1 MATPPTPEEPPRRRR
16 RWFGIAALLVMLAA
30 IVGVAIVGITLLRV
44 RPDLDAGKREL
55 QQGRSA
61 LVNGR
66 LDTAK
71 RSFATAKDR
80 FASAST
86 LAGSGLGRIATWV
99 PFLGNDV
106 DVSAA
111 LATAGEHLADAGLT
125 VTKAVNG
132 LPGGLDA
139 LTPTG
144 GTLPLEAFST
154 VAPALATA
162 SDAADAALSAVSGAP
177 SAFLVGP
184 IGQARW
190 DAQQQAEEA
199 AKAFRAGADLA
210 AGLPAFAG
218 ANGTARY
225 LVVSQNPAEQRGTGG
240 LWGAYTILTLRDG
253 KPTFS
258 RTAATETLPEVLPD
272 QIPNPNPDYRRNY
285 DQFGGA
291 ASWPNMNMT
300 PDFPSAARAALGN
313 YEQGMGTK
321 LDGVIAVDPF
331 ALEDMLALTGPVQIP
346 GTDVK
351 IDASNVVQVS
361 TNTAYRLF
369 QDSKE
374 RKSVLGTVATN
385 VFARF
390 LSMSG
395 RGAGRL
401 KALGSAAADGHL
413 LVYSTDPAFERGL
426 TTAGVAGA
434 FPPAAGEDVAAVIV
448 NNGGGNK
455 VDYYATRRID
465 YSVQLGGTGEAHE
478 RLTVTIHNAAPD
490 HGVPAYV
497 IGPNSRLPDAKAGDQ
512 ISFVGISC
520 HEPCTLTGAE
530 RDGVQIGVANGTE
543 LGVPWFRDYRTIPSG
558 GTGRFSLSWQTTDA
572 WQGDSSAGV
581 YRVLFPGQTTVKPTR
596 AHVTIQAP
604 AGTKITWTSE
614 PMTVDGGTAT
624 WNGTPGPRTV
634 LEVRFSAPVPLRWWR
649 DLANALG

>member
-1 MATPPTPEEPPRRRR
+1 MATPQTSEEPPRPRRR
-16 RWFGIAALLVMLAA
+16 PFVVAALLLALAA
-30 IVGVAIVGITLLRV
+30 IVGVALVGFTLLRV
-44 RPDLDAGKREL
+44 RPDLDAGKRAL
-55 QQGRSA
+55 QEGRTA

-66 LDTAK
+66 LGTAEK
-71 RSFATAKDR
+71 AFATAKDR
-80 FASAST
+80 FASASSH
-86 LAGSGLGRIATWV
+86 AGSGLGRVATWV

-106 DVSAA
+106 DVAAA
-111 LATAGEHLADAGLT
+111 LATAGGHLADAGVG

-132 LPGGLDA
+132 LSGGLDA
-139 LTPTG
+139 LTPTDG
-144 GTLPLEAFST
+144 ALPLDAFAQ
-154 VAPALATA
+154 VAPALASART
-162 SDAADAALSAVSGAP
+162 DADAALSAISDAP

-199 AKAFRAGADLA
+199 ATVFGAGADLA

-225 LVVSQNPAEQRGTGG
+225 LVVAQNPAEQRGTGG
-240 LWGAYTILTLRDG
+240 LWGAYTILTFRDG
-253 KPTFS
+253 RPSFSGTAPTES
-258 RTAATETLPEVLPD
+258 LPAVLPD
-272 QIPNPNPDYRRNY
+272 QIPAPNPDYRANY

-313 YEQGMGTK
+313 YEQGSGTK

-331 ALEDMLALTGPVQIP
+331 ALEDMLALTGSVDIP

-351 IDASNVVQVS
+351 IDAGNVVAVS

-374 RKSVLGTVATN
+374 RKAVLGTVATD
-385 VFARF
+385 VFGRF
-390 LSMSG
+390 LSMRG
-395 RGAGRL
+395 RGTGRL

-413 LVYSTDPAFERGL
+413 LVYSTDPVFERGL

-434 FPPAAGEDVAAVIV
+434 FPPGPGEDVAAVIV

-455 VDYYATRRID
+455 VDYYATRTID
-465 YSVQLGGTGEAHE
+465 YSVQLGGAGEAHE
-478 RLTVTIHNAAPD
+478 QMTVTIHNAAPD

-497 IGPNSRLPDAKAGDQ
+497 IGPNSRLPGAKAGDQ
-512 ISFVGISC
+512 VSFIGVWC
-520 HEPCTLTGAE
+520 HAPCTLTGSA
-530 RDGVQIGVANGTE
+530 RDGVPIGVANGSE
-543 LGVPWFRDYRTIPSG
+543 LGVPWFRDYRTIASG
-558 GTGRFSLSWQTTDA
+558 TTGRFSVSWQTSDA
-572 WQGDSSAGV
+572 WHGDSSAGG
-581 YRVLFPGQTTVKPTR
+581 YRLLFPGQTTVKPTR
-596 AHVTIQAP
+596 AHVTIEAP
-604 AGTKITWTSE
+604 AGTRITWTSE

-649 DLANALG
+649 DLSNALG